1 MEIWLQKATLI
12 KITPEAYSEQS
23 QKFNTEFLTKI
34 LPDWMPFKIFAKKV
48 SFRCFAGFWIPDYTL
63 FNF

>member
-1 MEIWLQKATLI
+1 MERKCKQRKYFENKRRKKITNGNMIKKTTLI

-34 LPDWMPFKIFAKKV
+34 LPD
-48 SFRCFAGFWIPDYTL
+48 
-63 FNF
+63 